1 MICAPG
7 ASSHARSGFFCI
19 FGGVIDQ
26 DMSKD
31 NRLSLF
37 AGLLIG
43 LGAYGFL
50 ALGGIPGAIIF
61 AFGLVGVVLSGTLL
75 YTGKAGVM
83 TDIGA
88 LAKIWLWNVAGCILI
103 GLMVYAIGGE
113 PFERAQTVVAGRLA
127 QGPWRSFLRA
137 VGCGL
142 IIDIAV
148 YLYRSTKSLVP
159 VLFGVPLFILCGF
172 YHSIADVVYLVAAWK
187 WSPAILWYYPV
198 IVIGNYVGCNVRRL
212 ILPKE

>member
-1 MICAPG
+1 MN
-7 ASSHARSGFFCI
+7 
-19 FGGVIDQ
+19 
-26 DMSKD
+26 KD

-50 ALGGIPGAIIF
+50 ALGGIPGAVIF
-61 AFGLVGVVLSGTLL
+61 AFGLVGVVLSGSLL

-88 LAKIWLWNVAGCILI
+88 LTLIWLWNVLGCILI
-103 GLMVYAIGGE
+103 GLLVMSIGGE
-113 PFERAQTVVAGRLA
+113 PMERAQTVVAGRLA

-142 IIDIAV
+142 IIDISV
-148 YLYRSTKSLVP
+148 WLYRKSKSLVP
-159 VLFGVPLFILCGF
+159 ILFGVPLFILCGF

-187 WSPAILWYYPV
+187 WNPGILWYYPV
-198 IVIGNYVGCNVRRL
+198 IVIGNYVGCNVRRVV
-212 ILPKE
+212 LPKEE

>member
-1 MICAPG
+1 
-7 ASSHARSGFFCI
+7 
-19 FGGVIDQ
+19 
-26 DMSKD
+26 MSKD
-31 NRLSLF
+31 NRLSFF

-50 ALGGIPGAIIF
+50 ALGGIPGAVIF

-88 LAKIWLWNVAGCILI
+88 LAKIWLFNVLGCILI
-103 GLMVYAIGGE
+103 GLLVLSIGGE
-113 PFERAQTVVAGRLA
+113 PMERAQTVVAGRLA

-142 IIDIAV
+142 IIDISV
-148 YLYRSTKSLVP
+148 WLYRSSKSLVP
-159 VLFGVPLFILCGF
+159 VLFGVPLFIVCGF
-172 YHSIADVVYLVAAWK
+172 YHSIADVVYLVGAWT

-198 IVIGNYVGCNVRRL
+198 IVIGNYVGCNVRR
-212 ILPKE
+212 IVLPQES

>member
-1 MICAPG
+1 M
-7 ASSHARSGFFCI
+7 F
-19 FGGVIDQ
+19 DTN
-26 DMSKD
+26 

-50 ALGGIPGAIIF
+50 ALGGIPGAVIF

-88 LAKIWLWNVAGCILI
+88 LAKIWLFNVLGCVLI
-103 GLMVYAIGGE
+103 GLLVVSLGGV
-113 PFERAQTVVAGRLA
+113 PMERAQEVVAGRLA

-142 IIDIAV
+142 IIDISV
-148 YLYRSTKSLVP
+148 WLYRKSGSLVP
-159 VLFGVPLFILCGF
+159 ILFGVPLFIVSGF
-172 YHSIADVVYLVAAWK
+172 YHSIADVVYLVGAWT
-187 WSPAILWYYPV
+187 WSPGILWYYPI
-198 IVIGNYVGCNVRRL
+198 IVLGNYAGCNIRR
-212 ILPKE
+212 IVVADII

>member
-1 MICAPG
+1 MAE
-7 ASSHARSGFFCI
+7 
-19 FGGVIDQ
+19 
-26 DMSKD
+26 
-31 NRLSLF
+31 NRRSLF

-43 LGAYGFL
+43 LGACGFL

-61 AFGLVGVVLSGTLL
+61 AFGLIGVVLSGVPL
-75 YTGKAGVM
+75 YTGRAGVM
-83 TDIGA
+83 PLKQTGG
-88 LAKIWLWNVAGCILI
+88 LVLIWLFNVLGCILL
-103 GLMVYAIGGE
+103 GLLMMSLGGE
-113 PFERAQTVVAGRLA
+113 PAQRASEVVAGRLA

-148 YLYRSTKSLVP
+148 WMYRTTKNILP

-187 WSPAILWYYPV
+187 WDPAILWYYPI
-198 IVIGNYVGCNVRRL
+198 IVLGNYAGCNIRRL
-212 ILPKE
+212 VLPKE